1 VIRKVPRQSSP
12 AIKRIAQIGRRNGR
26 LQLQATA
33 YDGREQATEAAFKT
47 GPAAAKV
54 CSMSQAYQ
62 DTAGGSLGNAV
73 ALLHR
78 VKKAGDW
85 AGFIAKMKRRK

>member
-1 VIRKVPRQSSP
+1 
-12 AIKRIAQIGRRNGR
+12 
-26 LQLQATA
+26 
-33 YDGREQATEAAFKT
+33 
-47 GPAAAKV
+47 
-54 CSMSQAYQ
+54 MSQAYQ

-85 AGFIAKMKRRK
+85 AGFIAKMKRCK